1 MKIKLHKATLWVTKQ
16 AQWIKTI
23 HKKLADSSFLNAFL
37 FVTKKLRKASYRA
50 QCIVLKKVLFGAF
63 IILGICD
70 FFVKSI
76 IYDFWPQPF
85 YASL

>member
-1 MKIKLHKATLWVTKQ
+1 MVNELKLD
-16 AQWIKTI
+16 IKTRRFI
-23 HKKLADSSFLNAFL
+23 VFKCISFCY
-37 FVTKKLRKASYRA
+37 KKLRKVSYST

-85 YASL
+85 YASLKWVQ